1 MILWHDL
8 TTMFIIGFAF
18 VFGVWAGREW
28 WR

>member
-1 MILWHDL
+1 MILWHDV
-8 TTMFIIGFAF
+8 TMMFIIGFAF